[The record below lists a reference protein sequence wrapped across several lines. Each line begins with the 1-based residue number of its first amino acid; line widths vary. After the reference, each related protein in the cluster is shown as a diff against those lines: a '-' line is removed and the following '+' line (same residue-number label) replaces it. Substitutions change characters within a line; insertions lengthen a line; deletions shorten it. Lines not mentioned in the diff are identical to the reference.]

1 MTQPWYTTFQV
12 IKGPLGGGKRRN
24 GGGGAHVFQEEQ
36 KGISRRR
43 KDVWGGGGDR
53 IKLTAKLTANKG
65 ESQEYYR
72 AF

>member
-24 GGGGAHVFQEEQ
+24 GGGGQGAHVFQEEQ

-43 KDVWGGGGDR
+43 KDVWGGA
-53 IKLTAKLTANKG
+53 TVSN
-65 ESQEYYR
+65 
-72 AF
+72 

>member
-1 MTQPWYTTFQV
+1 MVDMTQPWYTTFQV

-24 GGGGAHVFQEEQ
+24 WGGGQGAHVFQEEQ

-53 IKLTAKLTANKG
+53 IKLTAN
-65 ESQEYYR
+65 
-72 AF
+72 

>member
-12 IKGPLGGGKRRN
+12 IKGPLGGGKAKEW
-24 GGGGAHVFQEEQ
+24 GGGGQGAHVFQEEQ

-53 IKLTAKLTANKG
+53 IKLTAN
-65 ESQEYYR
+65 
-72 AF
+72 

>member
-1 MTQPWYTTFQV
+1 M
-12 IKGPLGGGKRRN
+12 GGG
-24 GGGGAHVFQEEQ
+24 GQGAHVFQEEQ

-43 KDVWGGGGDR
+43 KDVLGGGGGRPYQTDC
-53 IKLTAKLTANKG
+53 KLTANKG

>member
-12 IKGPLGGGKRRN
+12 IKGPLGESEGM
-24 GGGGAHVFQEEQ
+24 GGGGQGAHVFQEEQ

-53 IKLTAKLTANKG
+53 IKLTAN
-65 ESQEYYR
+65 
-72 AF
+72 